1 MMMHRKMAVFVAV
14 YSVLGSTAA
23 LAAGG
28 ESVTWAKDVAPIV
41 QAQCLECH
49 RPGEVAPM
57 SLVTFEEA
65 RPWAKAIKEAVV
77 AKTMP
82 PYPAAPESLP
92 FDGEMRLTQA
102 EIDTIVAWVDQG
114 ARLGD
119 PADLPAPRE
128 FVTYEGGWKLGN
140 PDLVIRQP
148 EPFTVGADVSD
159 LYQCF
164 VVPFDLEHEV
174 WIKGIEFMPGNRS
187 VAHHFILFEDLTN
200 EGPAKDAATP
210 EVGWECGDMGEL
222 MGTRIL
228 KMWAPGNTQPL
239 TPEGVANVLTPGKN
253 LILQSH
259 FYNSTGTEQTDQS
272 SIGFFFVPPG
282 EVVNKRML
290 GRMVVQPVL
299 DIRAGDPESR
309 NEARVQALKDITI
322 YSVGVHMHL
331 RGKSMGQW
339 AKLPGVDEEVT
350 MIWVPQYD
358 FNWQFTYPLVEPFK
372 APKGTEI
379 VMRSVHD
386 NSSGNPNN
394 PDPTKDV
401 KWGNY
406 SGDEMAFSGYS
417 FTLDDEQLGIVP
429 TPISEQDLARLRRE

>member
-1 MMMHRKMAVFVAV
+1 MLLKRIAM
-14 YSVLGSTAA
+14 LGTALSLA
-23 LAAGG
+23 GATPSFAAGG
-28 ESVTWAKDVAPIV
+28 ESVTYAKDVAPIF
-41 QAQCLECH
+41 QERCLECH

-57 SLVTFEEA
+57 SLETFDDA
-65 RPWAKAIKEAVV
+65 RPWAKAIKEQVLAG
-77 AKTMP
+77 KMP

-92 FDGEMRLTQA
+92 FEGEMRLTQQ
-102 EIDTIVAWVDQG
+102 EMDTIAAWVDQG
-114 ARLGD
+114 ARLGNPED
-119 PADLPAPRE
+119 MPAPKT
-128 FVTYEGGWKLGN
+128 FATYEGGWKLGN

-164 VVPFDLEHEV
+164 VVPFNLEHEV

-259 FYNSTGTEQTDQS
+259 FYNSTGMDQEDQS
-272 SIGFFFVPPG
+272 SIGFYFVPEG
-282 EVVNKRML
+282 EVINKKML

-299 DIRAGDPESR
+299 DIKAGDPESR
-309 NEARVQALKDITI
+309 HEARVQTLKDITI

-339 AKLPGVDEEVT
+339 AKLPGAEAETT
-350 MIWVPQYD
+350 MIWVPRYD
-358 FNWQFTYPLVEPFK
+358 FNWQFTYPLKEPFK
-372 APKGTEI
+372 APQGTEI
-379 VMRSVHD
+379 IMRSVHD
-386 NSSGNPNN
+386 NSAGNPNN

-429 TPISEQDLARLRRE
+429 TPMSERDLARLRMR